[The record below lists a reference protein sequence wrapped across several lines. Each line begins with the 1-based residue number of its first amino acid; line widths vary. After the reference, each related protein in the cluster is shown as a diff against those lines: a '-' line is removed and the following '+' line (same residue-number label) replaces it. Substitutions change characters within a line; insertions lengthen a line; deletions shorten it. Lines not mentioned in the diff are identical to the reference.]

1 MALNTAQDTDLFQEV
16 KQLQQ
21 KITSAKIPDGLREKI
36 SQMLERILR
45 MAKFGSYSDEY
56 EKINH
61 YIDWVISLP
70 WEQKTAD
77 ILDLNQAKEIM
88 NKNHHGMNEIK
99 ERILEFLSVL
109 KLNQG
114 KQKISRA
121 PIICLVGLVGTGK
134 TTFGYSLA
142 EAMGRKF
149 CRIPFGGMGSA
160 LDLRG
165 QSRLHPDNEPGQVIK
180 VLRRAQSKN
189 PVILLDEV
197 DRVSDEARADIMG
210 VLVELLDPE
219 QNEQFTD
226 HYIDYPFDLSDV
238 LFLATCNNTT
248 KISTAVLDRMEVLQM
263 PSYTDAE
270 KTSIAK
276 DYLLPKIL
284 NQSGLTKENLTIE
297 EILWPQ
303 IVRPLGFDSGIR
315 SLERTIEGI
324 CRKVAKLVVEGKE
337 QHLYLNQTNIKEYL
351 PT

>member
-1 MALNTAQDTDLFQEV
+1 MVLSTAQDTDLFQEV

-21 KITSAKIPDGLREKI
+21 KIASARISDGLREKI

-61 YIDWVISLP
+61 YIDWVLSLP

-77 ILDLNQAKEIM
+77 ILDLNRAKEIM

-114 KQKISRA
+114 KQRINRA

-189 PVILLDEV
+189 SVILLDEI

-219 QNEQFTD
+219 QNAQFID

-297 EILWPQ
+297 DTLWPQ
-303 IVRPLGFDSGIR
+303 IIRPLGFDSGIR

-324 CRKVAKLVVEGKE
+324 CRKVAKLVVEAKE
-337 QHLYLNQTNIKEYL
+337 QHLYLNQNNIKEYL
-351 PT
+351 PI